1 MAAEP
6 AIMEAVGA
14 MEAAE
19 AMEAD
24 LGNAPSTAAVP
35 AIMEEEVAED
45 NEVAT
50 PAVEVDVLNGSAG
63 APMGAIPGKPG
74 GFPPPRPANKELG
87 PPIFGCSFLSNGPR
101 KLPGGRCRGGPRL
114 EASGLVIPWG
124 SDPKKGWGRPGGGLR
139 ATPARFL
146 SCKYRLSSSLLKL
159 AGSFK
164 GKLG

>member
-1 MAAEP
+1 MNLSNLQKKIINHTFGVGVDETELAVETGTLLEAEDGGGIGGKGPVMAAEP

-45 NEVAT
+45 NEGVPNEVTT
-50 PAVEVDVLNGSAG
+50 PDVEVDVLNGSAG

-87 PPIFGCSFLSNGPR
+87 PPIFGCSFLS
-101 KLPGGRCRGGPRL
+101 C
-114 EASGLVIPWG
+114 
-124 SDPKKGWGRPGGGLR
+124 KKRE
-139 ATPARFL
+139 
-146 SCKYRLSSSLLKL
+146 S
-159 AGSFK
+159 
-164 GKLG
+164 